1 MKKSDFIFIGALALA
16 VSAASCSFNKND
28 RPFQQRNRSKKT
40 ANIQMV
46 CHRGANRLAPEN
58 TYASAKK
65 AIESG
70 AAYVEVDVRRSKDGV
85 FYNLHDQM
93 LDRTTN
99 GSGLLSETASAA
111 IDTLDAGSWFGHEFA
126 GEKVPRL
133 LEYLKWIRGK
143 AKVYFDM
150 KNTNPEDFVPE
161 IIELGMEKECFF
173 WFPDWKQTKKFR
185 QLYPE
190 LGLKVNAS
198 SIEALDSLK
207 TMYNPQIIEC
217 SVDNLSDDF
226 IRACHR
232 KNMKVM
238 PYVSGN
244 DWEAYRSA
252 LSYDMD
258 LINLDNPDVFANMA
272 KNNGVFKG
280 YKLIAHRG
288 GIVEGKYNEFD
299 PASIRAAIDQG
310 YTMLEIDVRMTK
322 DGVLI
327 VNHDSNFSRFFNH
340 PGRVD
345 EMTWEEVEALK
356 AEKGGYRP
364 LLFEEVAQ
372 MCSGK
377 VRMMVDIKKDAPA
390 EFYGKLGA
398 IMEKYGLFAGSCFI
412 DQKSREYFWGKAKF
426 GVRANEVNSLKAK
439 LARGEDIACHY
450 FLFEN
455 GNRLASE
462 AIKWC
467 QQHHVTVVPTVNIW
481 QYQNE
486 NPMRG
491 AKREIEFFKACGVTE
506 FQIDSD
512 FDDWLPNR

>member
-1 MKKSDFIFIGALALA
+1 MNTLNKISLFSICILPVFF
-16 VSAASCSFNKND
+16 SCSAEHRQGNA
-28 RPFQQRNRSKKT
+28 T
-40 ANIQMV
+40 GIQMV

-58 TYASAKK
+58 TYASATK

-70 AAYVEVDVRRSKDGV
+70 ATYVEVDVCRSKDGV
-85 FYNLHDQM
+85 FYSLHDQM

-99 GSGLLSETASAA
+99 GSGLISETASAV
-111 IDTLDAGSWFGHEFA
+111 IDTLDAGSWFEHAFA

-133 LEYLKWIRGK
+133 LEYLKWIKGK
-143 AKVYFDM
+143 AKIYFDM

-173 WFPDWKQTKKFR
+173 WFSDWERTKKFR
-185 QLYPE
+185 ELYPE

-198 SIEALDSLK
+198 SAAALDPLK

-217 SVDNLSDDF
+217 SVDNLSDNF
-226 IRACHR
+226 IRACHSR
-232 KNMKVM
+232 NMKVM

-244 DWEAYRSA
+244 DWEAYRRA
-252 LSYDMD
+252 LSYDIDM
-258 LINLDNPDVFANMA
+258 INLDNPDVFANMT
-272 KNNGVFKG
+272 KNNGIFKG

-322 DGVLI
+322 DSVLI
-327 VNHDSNFSRFFNH
+327 VNHDGTFQRFFNH

-345 EMTWEEVEALK
+345 EMTWKEVEALK

-372 MCSGK
+372 MCSEK
-377 VRMMVDIKKDAPA
+377 VGMMIDIKKSPA
-390 EFYGKLGA
+390 SPGFYRKLSAVMEQYNLLDGA
-398 IMEKYGLFAGSCFI
+398 YFI
-412 DQKSREYFWGKAKF
+412 DQESRKYFFNRVKF
-426 GVRANEVNSLKAK
+426 NFRMSEIPEMQQKLVN
-439 LARGEDIACHY
+439 GEDVACHY
-450 FLFEN
+450 YLFDN
-455 GNRLASE
+455 GNRLSSGAV
-462 AIKWC
+462 KWC
-467 QQHHVTVVPTVNIW
+467 QQNSISVVPSINLTH
-481 QYQNE
+481 YPNE
-486 NPMRG
+486 DPLRG
-491 AKREIEFFKACGVTE
+491 AQRDIEFLKACGVTE